1 MHLSPS
7 ELKYIKQ
14 VLECTDTLANAVDQ
28 TKVEQIDFQSVN
40 HKNLVNKI
48 QTEINRVHW
57 K

>member
-14 VLECTDTLANAVDQ
+14 VLECTDTPANSVDQ
-28 TKVEQIDFQSVN
+28 TKAEQIDFQSVN